1 MIRVSPH
8 LDRLALALLLG
19 AATATLAVNLAPAA
33 YYDAIEYRLLPDL
46 ALLPRLTPQTLVT
59 QGLMALFLF
68 VLGKEFFES
77 LRLEKGPL
85 SSPAQ
90 RRLVA
95 PALAGALIL
104 PLILWSTLGLMGL
117 SDLPGIAGWSL
128 CLGAD
133 LALAWA
139 FGRRVFGPDHPAL
152 PLLLFFAL
160 ALDMVAAGGIAAERF
175 TLALTA
181 LLPSPELPDSANRLA
196 GAAKLLW
203 LVPAV
208 LAPLVYRARF
218 AMPATTET
226 AHQRGQALGPIL
238 VTGLVT
244 WASVLLAGLPA
255 ALALLPL
262 IPIIPHASHSLGLF
276 AEAES
281 RLHDPLNRLEARI
294 LPLLPPVAFLFGLTA
309 GGVDLGI
316 LGPDVLRTFGAL
328 ALRPLGLL
336 LGIGFAVALLGA
348 RLPRGVRLRDM
359 VLVALLLAPGMTLPL
374 LALDQGL
381 GGGGAAGG
389 ARAGLALSL
398 LFGPLALGL
407 SRLFD
412 RKTDTNA

>member
-46 ALLPRLTPQTLVT
+46 ALFPRLTPQTLVT

-77 LRLEKGPL
+77 LRLEKGIL
-85 SSPAQ
+85 AAPAQ
-90 RRLVA
+90 KRLIA
-95 PALAGALIL
+95 PALFGALCL
-104 PLILWSTLGLMGL
+104 PLFLWSVTGLLGL

-139 FGRRVFGPDHPAL
+139 FGRRIFGPGHPAL
-152 PLLLFFAL
+152 PLLLFLAL
-160 ALDMVAAGGIAAERF
+160 ALDMIAAGGIAAERL

-181 LLPSPELPDSANRLA
+181 LLPSPEVPDSANRLA

-203 LVPAV
+203 LLPAA

-218 AMPATTET
+218 APTGPSERQ
-226 AHQRGQALGPIL
+226 HQRGQALAPIL
-238 VTGLVT
+238 VTALIT
-244 WASVLLAGLPA
+244 WASVLMAGLPA

-262 IPIIPHASHSLGLF
+262 IPLIPHAAHGLGLF
-276 AEAES
+276 AEAEN
-281 RLHDPLNRLEARI
+281 RLQDPLNRLEARI
-294 LPLLPPVAFLFGLTA
+294 LPLLPVVAFLFGLTA
-309 GGVDLGI
+309 GGVDFAI
-316 LGPDVLRTFGAL
+316 LGPDVARTLGAL
-328 ALRPLGLL
+328 ALRPVGLL
-336 LGIGFAVALLGA
+336 LGIGLGIGLMGA
-348 RLPRGVRLRDM
+348 RLPPGLRLRDL
-359 VLVALLLAPGMTLPL
+359 VLVALLLAPGLTLPL

-407 SRLFD
+407 ARLM
-412 RKTDTNA
+412 RPS